1 MLHGGVDG
9 YSRLI
14 VYLKAS
20 TNNKVSTVL
29 QSFQDAVMQ
38 YNLPSRVRCD
48 YGLEN
53 VDVARLMLET
63 KGINQGSVLT
73 GPSVRNQRIE

>member
-20 TNNKVSTVL
+20 TNNKASTVL

-38 YNLPSRVRCD
+38 CNLPSRVRCD

-53 VDVARLMLET
+53 MDVARLMLET
-63 KGINQGSVLT
+63 RGINRGSNEVHLLALH
-73 GPSVRNQRIE
+73 I